1 MIRGRPIAV
10 LGQPSYH
17 RFVRIHLCGVGRLD
31 VLDLDA
37 QLTLADVLT
46 AKQERA
52 VLPGWSVLFVGR
64 VFIRYHA
71 LMIERATYLVLTWE
85 AYFGPVRKLRT
96 RSFSLVIARQSLGM
110 ARKPVRKRHR

>member
-37 QLTLADVLT
+37 QLSLADVPA

-52 VLPGWSVLFVGR
+52 VPPGWEMILDGIGSD
-64 VFIRYHA
+64 RYHA